1 MTNKLYWSKSY
12 FFVQR
17 KKLNLG
23 GVIMKK
29 ITKTALSGLVAV
41 TMIPAVAAPLVA
53 NAEGNQ
59 PAVEEKQIPQQIEFV
74 TADGTIVSSTTL
86 NLTKGSHQF
95 SELTLPQGYE
105 LVSDDN
111 FNVVSSSDIIQVT
124 VRAKEASE
132 EVNTVVA
139 NVQFLDE
146 NGKAVG
152 GGYYTLPA
160 GVQNYS
166 ILNQYLPEGYALS
179 QTGDFYVQP
188 DGFYPVNVTKTV
200 LNVITNIQFV
210 DANGKAVGGGYY
222 ALPAGVQ
229 NLSILNQYVPE
240 GYKLAENGD
249 FNVQPDGFY
258 QAKVVKNTSAIIHVT
273 FKSTGGKTLGGG
285 DYFVDEDGDG
295 VANYSE
301 LQLPEGYNLTETGDF
316 FVEANKNYKITLK
329 KEVEGTIINVTFVDE
344 EGNNLGGGDYF
355 VDPDDDGIANYSELA
370 LPEGYELMNAGDFFV
385 DANNP
390 YTITLHRIQTH
401 EVEQDSATLVVK
413 YVKEGTNEVVGEDEA
428 YTAEGIKGEVHT
440 FTVDLKA
447 PKGYKLV
454 EDKDSLSFDVEYG
467 QNAEAFVKVKALED
481 KNDEKKDEAKAN
493 DTKES
498 KKENKGVDTG
508 VATPLAGLFAT
519 MSVALGGMITLLRHK
534 NRK

>member
-1 MTNKLYWSKSY
+1 
-12 FFVQR
+12 
-17 KKLNLG
+17 
-23 GVIMKK
+23 MKK